1 MVYQRGFV
9 YGDLKVINYE
19 ENTGCNSYGA
29 CNDDFRLLN
38 GAFGKSIFRENYSV
52 YVQRVT
58 SISMKLMEIEY
69 GSGECDWDDLDAD
82 LKTARDSLDAIEKLS
97 PPPIYS
103 AQHQNLC
110 EEMKA
115 EKVWCDAVAK
125 VAEDKEMNDDN
136 LKGVTDAGNASNF
149 NSVAI
154 RLITQMKRDGVGTE

>member
-1 MVYQRGFV
+1 MKKI
-9 YGDLKVINYE
+9 LAVIATALVMMISGCSMALS
-19 ENTGCNSYGA
+19 ENQYY
-29 CNDDFRLLN
+29 DR
-38 GAFGKSIFRENYSV
+38 FRENYSV

>member
-1 MVYQRGFV
+1 MKKI
-9 YGDLKVINYE
+9 LAVISAALVMMIS
-19 ENTGCNSYGA
+19 GCSMALSEDQYY
-29 CNDDFRLLN
+29 DR
-38 GAFGKSIFRENYSV
+38 FRENYSA
-52 YVQRVT
+52 YIKRVT

-69 GSGECDWDDLDAD
+69 GSGECDWEELDAD

-103 AQHQNLC
+103 VQHQNLC

-154 RLITQMKRDGVGTE
+154 RLITQMRRDGVGTE

>member
-1 MVYQRGFV
+1 MKKI
-9 YGDLKVINYE
+9 LAVIAAALVMMISGCSMALS
-19 ENTGCNSYGA
+19 ENQYY
-29 CNDDFRLLN
+29 DR
-38 GAFGKSIFRENYSV
+38 FRENYSV

>member
-1 MVYQRGFV
+1 MKKI
-9 YGDLKVINYE
+9 LAVIAAALVMMIS
-19 ENTGCNSYGA
+19 GCSMALSEDQYY
-29 CNDDFRLLN
+29 DR
-38 GAFGKSIFRENYSV
+38 FRENYSV